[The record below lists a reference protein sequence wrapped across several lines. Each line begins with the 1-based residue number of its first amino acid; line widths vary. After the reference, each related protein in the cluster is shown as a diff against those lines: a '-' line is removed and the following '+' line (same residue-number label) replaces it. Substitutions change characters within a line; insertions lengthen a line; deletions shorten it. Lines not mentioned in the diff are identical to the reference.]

1 MFLLRPLPVYATD
14 TPLAGLRTAELF
26 VICSLRLWVSGW
38 QDRSETP
45 PDWRKGFK
53 VAGMADG
60 GDAAFDELLRVVA
73 TTAVRSLD
81 VRCRQCAHLG
91 QDEGWLLQL
100 LSLLQRDR
108 RGGLHPQPLAA
119 AERGSHRHRAGAAR
133 RH

>member
-26 VICSLRLWVSGW
+26 VVCSLRLWVSGW
-38 QDRSETP
+38 QDRSAAP
-45 PDWRKGFK
+45 PAWHKGFA
-53 VAGMADG
+53 VAGMAD
-60 GDAAFDELLRVVA
+60 DSEAAFDELLRVVA

-91 QDEGWLLQL
+91 EDEGWLLQL

-108 RGGLHPQPLAA
+108 IAEAA
-119 AERGSHRHRAGAAR
+119 SIRSSRTAIAAR
-133 RH
+133 